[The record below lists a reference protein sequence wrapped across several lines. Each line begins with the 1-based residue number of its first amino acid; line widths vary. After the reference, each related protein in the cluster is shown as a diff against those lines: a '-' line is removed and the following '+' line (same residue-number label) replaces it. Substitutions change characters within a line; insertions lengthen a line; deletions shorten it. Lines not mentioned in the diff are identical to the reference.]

1 MKRFWGFIKKEFYHI
16 TRDYRTMIILFGMP
30 VVQLLLFGYVIT
42 NEIKDVKVAVFD
54 QSKDNNSSKITDKI
68 LSSGYFKLNENIDHL
83 GDIEKSFRK
92 GSVKEVIVYEK
103 DFTEKLESEGSASIQ
118 LIADASEPN
127 TANLIVNYTS
137 GIIASY
143 NKELNKTVVQPEFIK
158 PEVRMYYNAELKGV
172 FMFVPGLMALLLT
185 LISALMTSISIT
197 REKELG
203 TMEVLLVSPLKPI
216 QIIIGKVMPYV
227 AMSFINAVMI
237 LLIANLVFEVPVR
250 GSVVLLLSEC
260 LLYILV
266 ALSLGILISTSTNSQ
281 QVAMMMSM
289 VGLML
294 PAILLSGFI
303 FPIENMPVIL
313 QVVCQIMPP
322 RWFISII
329 KAIMLKGAGFMY
341 VWKETLVL
349 VFMLVFFIGLSVKKF
364 KVRLE

>member
-1 MKRFWGFIKKEFYHI
+1 MKRFLGFIKKEFYHI

-54 QSKDNNSSKITDKI
+54 QSKDENTRKINDKI
-68 LSSGYFKLNENIDHL
+68 LSSGYFKLYENIDHL

-92 GSVKEVIVYEK
+92 GSVKEVIIYEK
-103 DFTEKLESEGSASIQ
+103 DFTKKLESEGTASIQ

-137 GIIASY
+137 GIVASY
-143 NKELNKTVVQPEFIK
+143 NKDLNKTALQPDFIK

-172 FMFVPGLMALLLT
+172 YLFVPGLMALLLT

-227 AMSFINAVMI
+227 VMSFINAAII
-237 LLIANLVFEVPVR
+237 LLIAHFIFEVPIR
-250 GSVVLLLSEC
+250 GSVVLLLAEC

-281 QVAMMMSM
+281 QVAMMLSM

-303 FPIENMPVIL
+303 FPIENMPFIL
-313 QVVCQIMPP
+313 QCVCQVIPP
-322 RWFISII
+322 RWFIAII
-329 KAIMLKGAGFMY
+329 KAIMLKGVGFTY
-341 VWKETLVL
+341 VWKETLILFAMMIV
-349 VFMLVFFIGLSVKKF
+349 FIGLSVKKF

>member
-1 MKRFWGFIKKEFYHI
+1 MY
-16 TRDYRTMIILFGMP
+16 
-30 VVQLLLFGYVIT
+30 
-42 NEIKDVKVAVFD
+42 
-54 QSKDNNSSKITDKI
+54 
-68 LSSGYFKLNENIDHL
+68 ENIDQL
-83 GDIEKSFRK
+83 RNIDKSFRK
-92 GSVKEVIVYEK
+92 GSIKEVIIYEK
-103 DFTEKLESEGSASIQ
+103 DFTRKLEAEGTASIQ
-118 LIADASEPN
+118 IIADASEPN

-143 NKELNKTVVQPEFIK
+143 NKDLNKTAQQPDFIK
-158 PEVRMYYNAELKGV
+158 SEVRMYYNAEMKGV

-227 AMSFINAVMI
+227 AMSFINAAMI
-237 LLIANLVFEVPVR
+237 LLIANLIFEVPVR
-250 GSVVLLLSEC
+250 GSVVLLLAEC

-281 QVAMMMSM
+281 QIAMLMSM

-303 FPIENMPVIL
+303 FPIENMPVVL
-313 QVVCQIMPP
+313 QWVCQIMPP

-329 KAIMLKGAGFMY
+329 KAIMLKGVGFSY

-349 VFMLVFFIGLSVKKF
+349 VFMMVVFIGLSVKKF